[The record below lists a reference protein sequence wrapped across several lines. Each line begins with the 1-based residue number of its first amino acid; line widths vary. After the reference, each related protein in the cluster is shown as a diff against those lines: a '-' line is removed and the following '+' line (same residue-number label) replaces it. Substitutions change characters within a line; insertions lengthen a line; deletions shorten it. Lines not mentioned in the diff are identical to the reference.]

1 MKSNSTELLS
11 YRIGWLAAL
20 FASYSEYE
28 SFSLA
33 EDGILLA
40 GGESAENK
48 IPYLA
53 IGSGIVIERGYFC
66 DVLAIHL
73 ENGEILRFG
82 GVAKKQS
89 GSLQTA
95 LSQHCHSYIKA
106 FYQRLGVCRA
116 LNDY

>member
-1 MKSNSTELLS
+1 MKTNSTELLS

-20 FASYSEYE
+20 FASYSDYE

-53 IGSGIVIERGYFC
+53 IGSGIVIERGYF
-66 DVLAIHL
+66 
-73 ENGEILRFG
+73 
-82 GVAKKQS
+82 
-89 GSLQTA
+89 
-95 LSQHCHSYIKA
+95 
-106 FYQRLGVCRA
+106 
-116 LNDY
+116 